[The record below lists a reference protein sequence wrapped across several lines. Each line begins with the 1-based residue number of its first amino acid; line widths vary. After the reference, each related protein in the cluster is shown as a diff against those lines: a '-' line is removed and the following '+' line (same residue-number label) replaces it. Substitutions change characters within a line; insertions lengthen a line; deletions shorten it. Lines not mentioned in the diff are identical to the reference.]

1 MSVNSAA
8 VLRLTGRGG
17 GTVVG
22 APRGRSSSRGRG
34 ELPMGCAAMDPGQSC
49 LGILSGPWL
58 EPFVLMLS
66 FFLLKVLKPF
76 QQGGAGE
83 LILCLVMILHILV
96 PNWYLYYMSL
106 PGCWVGNQKG
116 KVVLGWS
123 RKFFGSELLEITLL
137 KA

>member
-34 ELPMGCAAMDPGQSC
+34 ELPVGCAAKDPGDPGQSC
-49 LGILSGPWL
+49 SEMLHGACL
-58 EPFVLMLS
+58 EPCVLVLS
-66 FFLLKVLKPF
+66 VLLLKALKRF

-83 LILCLVMILHILV
+83 
-96 PNWYLYYMSL
+96 
-106 PGCWVGNQKG
+106 
-116 KVVLGWS
+116 
-123 RKFFGSELLEITLL
+123 
-137 KA
+137 